1 MGLQVKRK
9 TLSSLGLDFQSELL
23 CLDSSIKDC
32 NLQMKI
38 VSFVFQWKENKNIKI
53 KNPNFAEVAAL
64 DYIWVRPSPRC
75 TRTCLTKALQ
85 FLLLITPT
93 IHDTDFP
100 SRKTFQLPIK
110 DRKREGRT
118 HIDSQEIESLLTA
131 IEAHYALPNFR
142 AFRTMLD
149 KGQSKDIKGS

>member
-1 MGLQVKRK
+1 MSPNEKK
-9 TLSSLGLDFQSELL
+9 TIIKQKHKDQKPKL
-23 CLDSSIKDC
+23 CC
-32 NLQMKI
+32 C
-38 VSFVFQWKENKNIKI
+38 V
-53 KNPNFAEVAAL
+53 AL
-64 DYIWVRPSPRC
+64 DYIWVRPSPRR
-75 TRTCLTKALQ
+75 TRTCLTKALE

-131 IEAHYALPNFR
+131 IEARYLILELFTRH
-142 AFRTMLD
+142 
-149 KGQSKDIKGS
+149 